1 MSANVS
7 EGTSI
12 GTMQGRQVALPDTA
26 RELRHSWMAADDEAR
41 RTRGEGMLRLR
52 EVNLVVYAAD
62 EGDAEPARAT
72 AARFMREHPG
82 RVVVLSPLAARDD
95 RMRSEGLSAAISTG
109 CFLDRS
115 SGHQVCSEEVVI
127 AVGAHEERAAQAAVY
142 GLLVPDLPVL
152 GWWAGAPAP
161 LDPNLQWL
169 AGVSDQLV
177 VDSTLADVLVQ
188 RTGSGGGMQ
197 ALADLLDNTPNVSVS
212 DLTWMRIAPWRV
224 LTAELFDAPAR
235 RLLIPRINRLSVE
248 CRGAPA
254 PALLY
259 AAWFASRLGMS
270 AEGSGWRLE
279 GAGHRVALNRDSTLR
294 GEPVPLPLEMEL
306 RQMEPREGALPGLAE
321 MRVFAGPSGRPPAI
335 SIQRL
340 TGYQDCSGCVAG
352 RADEVLVKTVEVFPD
367 EEWQLLTRAF
377 ETRRSDVVF
386 AETVRLAATLGD
398 LPT

>member
-1 MSANVS
+1 VSANVS
-7 EGTSI
+7 QGTSVA
-12 GTMQGRQVALPDTA
+12 TLQGRQVALPDTA
-26 RELRHSWMAADDEAR
+26 RELQHSWMVADDEAR

-52 EVNLVVYAAD
+52 EVNLVVYAVD
-62 EGDAEPARAT
+62 EGDGESARAT

-82 RVVVLSPLAARDD
+82 RVVVLSPLATGGD
-95 RMRSEGLSAAISTG
+95 RLRSEGLSAAISTG

-127 AVGAHEERAAQAAVY
+127 AVGPHEERAAQAAVY

-152 GWWAGAPAP
+152 GWWAGKLAP
-161 LDPNLQWL
+161 LDPDLQWL

-177 VDSTLADVLVQ
+177 VDSTLAEVPAQ
-188 RTGSGGGMQ
+188 RTGSGGGIQ
-197 ALADLLDNTPNVSVS
+197 ALADLLDNIPKVSVS
-212 DLTWMRIAPWRV
+212 DFSWMRIAPWRA
-224 LTAELFDAPAR
+224 LTAELFDDPAR

-248 CRGAPA
+248 CRGAPTQ
-254 PALLY
+254 ALLY

-270 AEGSGWRLE
+270 AGGRGWRPE
-279 GAGHRVALNRDSTLR
+279 GAGHRVALKRDSTLH
-294 GEPVPLPLEMEL
+294 GERMRPALEMEL
-306 RQMEPREGALPGLAE
+306 RQMEPSGGALPGLAG
-321 MRVFAGPSGRPPAI
+321 MRVFAEPPGPLPAI
-335 SIQRL
+335 SIQRQL
-340 TGYQDCSGCVAG
+340 ADQVCSGCVAA
-352 RADEVLVKTVEVFPD
+352 RADEVLVKTVEVSPD